1 MWPWLYLLGGPL
13 IWAAHFAGA
22 YAIASLADV
31 TSRADA
37 PWALATVGCLTL
49 VCAGLDVALFA
60 WTLRRPAPVPTD
72 AALAGFWRSTA
83 GLGAL
88 VSLIAVLWQG
98 LPILLGH

>member
-1 MWPWLYLLGGPL
+1 MWPWLYLLAGPL

-22 YAIASLADV
+22 YAIASLAEV

-37 PWALATVGCLTL
+37 PWALAAVGGLTL
-49 VCAGLDVALFA
+49 VCAGLDVALFV
-60 WTLRRPAPVPTD
+60 WTLRRPAPVPSD

-88 VSLIAVLWQG
+88 MSLIAVLWQG
-98 LPILLGH
+98 LPVLLGH